1 MQSLYDS
8 RILITGASGWIGKET
23 LCLLQ
28 KNFGHLSELKL
39 TLMGNSSRVIE
50 IHGEQIQIN
59 GISDVESEENFD
71 VILHYAFATQDKAIS
86 LGFDKYKEE
95 NLALNMVAQ
104 HLSSQSPNAK
114 NLILSSGVV
123 SLAPENQRS
132 ESMQNYAQ
140 LKQDLENRFTDKNSL
155 VLRLWNT
162 SGHHLGYNANYAIS
176 EFVSKAKNN
185 QDIEIRNN
193 VRRSYIAAQDVIEA
207 SLNYLL
213 SGGSGVVNSG
223 GFETDLSNLAMQVIQ
238 VNKSR
243 SNVITLNKSPDT
255 NLDYV
260 SPFTEIPE
268 SFWTSTI
275 SLVDQVIETS
285 STVN

>member
-8 RILITGASGWIGKET
+8 KILITGASGWIGKET
-23 LCLLQ
+23 LCFLQ
-28 KNFGHLSELKL
+28 KYFGHLSELKL
-39 TLMGNSSRVIE
+39 TLIGNSSRVIE
-50 IHGEQIQIN
+50 IHGEQVLIN
-59 GISDVESEENFD
+59 GITDVESEENFD

-86 LGFDKYKEE
+86 LGFDKFREV
-95 NLALNMVAQ
+95 NLALNMVA
-104 HLSSQSPNAK
+104 HRLSSQSPNAK

-162 SGHHLGYNANYAIS
+162 SGHHLGYNVNYALS
-176 EFVSKAKNN
+176 EFISKAKIH

-193 VRRSYIAAQDVIEA
+193 VRRSYVAAQDLIEA
-207 SLNYLL
+207 ALKYLL

-223 GFETDLSNLAMQVIQ
+223 GFETDLSSLAKQITE

-243 SNVITLNKSPDT
+243 SKIIVLDREPDT

-260 SPFTEIPE
+260 SPPTEIPE
-268 SFWTSTI
+268 NFWSLNN
-275 SLVDQVIETS
+275 SLVNQVIETS
-285 STVN
+285 STVT